1 MVKSPVKGTRMKKL
15 LFASLVISIIL
26 SGSLSAQEN
35 PVFNEYFVDETMRID
50 YHHMGDADSESISLH
65 TIYRQ
70 GVWAGST
77 THLLDN
83 FNQGRYYIKVY
94 DDSSGQLIF
103 SKGFDS
109 IFGEYKTTTPASNG
123 IKRTYHES
131 ALIPYPK
138 KTIRFAIAAGD
149 RENDLYEIFSR
160 TIDPADVNIIQ
171 EPVDADIR
179 VFPVLRNGNPH
190 TKVDVVLV
198 AEGYTLQEEQ
208 KVIQDLQKF
217 QQVLFSQEPYR
228 SHKSDFNISGVFKPS
243 QQSGVDEPTHGS
255 FVNTAV
261 NASFNSLGSPRYLL
275 TEDNKTL
282 RDIAAAAPYDAIF
295 VMVNHT
301 RYGGGG
307 IYNLYCTFT
316 TDNQWYE
323 YLFLHEFGHSFAGLA
338 DEYYT
343 SSTAYND
350 FYPRGIE
357 PAEPNI
363 TALIPDQLKWKDLA
377 TSGIEIPTPWEKA
390 RYDSMSTS
398 YQRIREELNNKI
410 ARMKRQDVPEE
421 EIKALEEQA
430 EVLSKEHADRLDE
443 FLENSPYAGKVGAF
457 EGAGYSS
464 EGLYRPMLDC
474 IMFSKGAK
482 PYCDVCEQAIIEVIN
497 YYTR

>member
-1 MVKSPVKGTRMKKL
+1 MLKSKFKTICMKKCL
-15 LFASLVISIIL
+15 HVIPLISFIL
-26 SGSLSAQEN
+26 AVTATAQES
-35 PVFNEYFVDETMRID
+35 VDFDRYFINETMRVD
-50 YHHMGDADSESISLH
+50 YHHMGDAESESISLH
-65 TIYRQ
+65 TIHRQ

-77 THLLDN
+77 TNLLDN
-83 FNQGRYYIKVY
+83 FNQGRYYVKVY
-94 DDSSGQLIF
+94 DDSSGELIC

-138 KTIRFAIAAGD
+138 QAIRFAIQARD
-149 RENDLYEIFSR
+149 RENDLYEIFSQQ
-160 TIDPADVNIIQ
+160 IDPEDVNIIQ

-179 VFPVLRNGNPH
+179 VFPVLKNGNPH

-198 AEGYTLQEEQ
+198 AEGYTLQEEK
-208 KVIQDLQKF
+208 KVKQDLEKF
-217 QQVLFSQEPYR
+217 RKVLFSQEPFQ
-228 SHKSDFNISGVFKPS
+228 SHQTEFNISGVFKPS
-243 QQSGVDEPTHGS
+243 YQSGVDEPTYSS

-261 NASFNSLGSPRYLL
+261 NASFNSLRSPRYLL
-275 TEDNKTL
+275 TEDNGTL
-282 RDIAAAAPYDAIF
+282 RDIAAAAPYDAIV
-295 VMVNHT
+295 VMVNHN

-316 TDNQWYE
+316 TDNQWYK

-357 PAEPNI
+357 PTEPNI
-363 TALIPDQLKWKDLA
+363 TALIPGQIKWKGLA
-377 TSGIEIPTPWEKA
+377 TPGIEIPTPWRKA
-390 RYDSMSTS
+390 QYDSMSTS
-398 YQRIREELNNKI
+398 YQRLREELNNKI
-410 ARMKRQDVPEE
+410 ARLKRQDAPEE
-421 EIKALEEQA
+421 EIKTLEERA
-430 EVLSKEHADRLDE
+430 EVLSKEHADRLDA
-443 FLENSPYAGKVGAF
+443 FLENSPYAGEVGAF

-474 IMFSKGAK
+474 IMFSRGAK
-482 PYCDVCEQAIIEVIN
+482 PYCQVCEQAIIDAIN
-497 YYTR
+497 YYTK

>member
-1 MVKSPVKGTRMKKL
+1 MWKL
-15 LFASLVISIIL
+15 LVAIPAISAFL
-26 SGSLSAQEN
+26 AVSALAQDSPE
-35 PVFNEYFVDETMRID
+35 FDEYFIDQTMRVD
-50 YHHMGDADSESISLH
+50 YHHMGDAEDESISLH
-65 TIYRQ
+65 SIYRQ

-77 THLLDN
+77 THLLDT
-83 FNQGRYYIKVY
+83 FNQGRYYVKVY
-94 DDSSGQLIF
+94 DDSSGRLIF

-109 IFGEYKTTTPASNG
+109 IFGEYKTTTPASDG

-131 ALIPYPK
+131 ALIPYPNRP
-138 KTIRFAIAAGD
+138 IRFTIQARD
-149 RENDLYEIFSR
+149 RENNLHDIFAQR
-160 TIDPADVNIIQ
+160 IDPEDVNIIR

-179 VFPVLRNGNPH
+179 VFPMLRNGNPH

-208 KVIQDLQKF
+208 KVIRDLQKF
-217 QQVLFSQEPYR
+217 RQVLFSQEPYR
-228 SHKSDFNISGVFKPS
+228 SHTTNFNIHGVFKPS
-243 QQSGVDEPTHGS
+243 HQSGVDEPTHGS

-261 NASFNSLGSPRYLL
+261 NASFNSLGSARYLL

-295 VMVNHT
+295 VMVNHS

-357 PAEPNI
+357 PLEPNI
-363 TALIPDQLKWKDLA
+363 TALIPDRLKWRDLA
-377 TSGIEIPTPWEKA
+377 TPGITIPTPWQKT
-390 RYDSMSTS
+390 RYDSLSTS
-398 YQRIREELNNKI
+398 YQRIREALNDKI
-410 ARMKRQDVPEE
+410 ARMKRASAPAEE
-421 EIKALEEQA
+421 VEALEERA

-443 FLENSPYAGKVGAF
+443 FLETSPFAGKVGAY

-464 EGLYRPMLDC
+464 EELFRPMLDC